1 MSTGTAPRTYGNWG
15 KPRSAGLFGL
25 GSIGTSILLGGL
37 MLTVIVVMASGL
49 LEGLIVGAVV
59 GIVLLAVLTKDSHGK
74 NVVDRV
80 TARVGWWSA
89 RSRGANVYRSGPLGA
104 ALWGTHQLPGLAAP
118 IRLTEHVDS
127 YRRPFA
133 MLYTP
138 ATASYSVVIAT
149 EPDGAAL
156 VDTEQIDSWVADW
169 GLWLSNLG
177 DEVGLIA
184 ASVTVETAPDSGAR
198 LRREVT
204 MQLDPNAH
212 TLAREMLQQVVQE
225 YPASS
230 STVRAFVTLTFKAG
244 NRSGGKRREAP
255 EVANDLA
262 ARLPGFTRTLQST
275 GAGAAVPLDAAG
287 LCEVVRVAYD
297 PDAAAMIDDAH
308 ALGESVD
315 LDWADIGPSA
325 AETSWDGYTHD
336 SGYSRTW
343 AMTVAPRGTVQSGIL
358 SRLLAPHPDI
368 ARKRVSVLYRP
379 IESAKAAALVEA
391 DLRAAEFRVSSTNK
405 PAARESLAMRAA
417 AATASEEASGAGL
430 VQFGL
435 LVTATVSDSADAADA
450 AAAVMNL
457 GAASRLRLRP
467 VYGSQDSAF
476 AAALPLGLVLPKH
489 LKIPA
494 EMRGG
499 L

>member
-138 ATASYSVVIAT
+138 VTASYSVVIAT

-325 AETSWDGYTHD
+325 AGTSWDGYTHD

-435 LVTATVSDSADAADA
+435 ARHCNCL
-450 AAAVMNL
+450 
-457 GAASRLRLRP
+457 
-467 VYGSQDSAF
+467 
-476 AAALPLGLVLPKH
+476 
-489 LKIPA
+489 
-494 EMRGG
+494 
-499 L
+499 

>member
-1 MSTGTAPRTYGNWG
+1 MSTETAPRTYGNWG

-25 GSIGTSILLGGL
+25 GSIGTGILLGGL
-37 MLTVIVVMASGL
+37 MFSVIVVMVRGL
-49 LEGLIVGAVV
+49 LEGLVVGAIVGV
-59 GIVLLAVLTKDSHGK
+59 VLLAVLTKDSHGK
-74 NVVDRV
+74 NVVDRIV
-80 TARVGWWSA
+80 ARTGWWAA

-104 ALWGTHQLPGLAAP
+104 TPWGTHQLPGLAAP

-177 DEVGLIA
+177 DEVGLMA

-204 MQLDPNAH
+204 MHMDPNAH
-212 TLAREMLQQVVQE
+212 QLTREMLQQVVQE

-244 NRSGGKRREAP
+244 TRPGGKRREAP
-255 EVANDLA
+255 EVASDLA
-262 ARLPGFTRTLQST
+262 ARLPVFTRTLQST
-275 GAGAAVPLDAAG
+275 GAGAASPLDAAG

-297 PDAAAMIDDAH
+297 PAAASMIDDAH

-315 LDWADIGPSA
+315 LDWTDVGPSA
-325 AETSWDGYTHD
+325 AEATWDAYAHD

-358 SRLLAPHPDI
+358 AKLLAPHPDV
-368 ARKRVSVLYRP
+368 ARKRVTMLYRP
-379 IESAKAAALVEA
+379 IDSARAAALVEA

-430 VQFGL
+430 VQFGM
-435 LVTATVSDSADAADA
+435 LVTATVTDSADAADA
-450 AAAVMNL
+450 SAAVMNL
-457 GAASRLRLRP
+457 GAAARLKLRP

-489 LKIPA
+489 LKLPA